1 MSSKPELMKSN
12 PIHKWPAFVAAS
24 LIFMVPAFSQESA
37 RHVRFLPLGDPPPY
51 MQDVRDGVAYEIDP
65 PEGSLPPREVVVG
78 NPKPQGEGGQASVDE
93 TAKPMM
99 LRLGVTT
106 AATKVPGGEGI
117 LQLRR
122 PADVA
127 PQLPWL
133 SVKRPAAGDFMVFL
147 WRRTGAPTW
156 NEVTHLIVPDGPVGA
171 PSGTVRITNLF
182 PQPVSMFWGKENL
195 ELKAGDSLVRRI
207 EPGTDVPFAV
217 VAGGKRY
224 FSSTVTQ
231 NKNERGWITL
241 YRADAEQPRR
251 PLKVSVFREPVVPY
265 SPPKTAATGNR

>member
-1 MSSKPELMKSN
+1 MKFHSTRICSAFGAAICFVSST
-12 PIHKWPAFVAAS
+12 AFA
-24 LIFMVPAFSQESA
+24 QESA

-51 MQDVRDGVAYEIDP
+51 MQEVRDGVAYEIDP
-65 PEGSLPPREVVVG
+65 PEGTLPPREVVVG
-78 NPKPQGEGGQASVDE
+78 NPKPGEEEAGSTGDDS
-93 TAKPMM
+93 AKPMS
-99 LRLGVTT
+99 LRLGSMTSAV
-106 AATKVPGGEGI
+106 KVPGGEGA

-122 PADVA
+122 AADVA

-133 SVKRPAAGDFMVFL
+133 SIKRPAQGDFMVYL

-156 NEVTHLIVPDGPVGA
+156 NEISHLIVPDGAVGA
-171 PSGTVRITNLF
+171 PAGTVRITNLF
-182 PQPVSMFWGKENL
+182 PQTISMFWGKENL
-195 ELKAGDSLVRRI
+195 ELKAGDTLVRRI

-251 PLKVSVFREPVVPY
+251 PLKVSVFREPVIPY
-265 SPPKTAATGNR
+265 VRPKTAAVGGR